1 VLIGKVPNASFA
13 FVYRMTTT
21 GSSLS
26 LARTI
31 YRRAMAPLGIYK
43 LQRMLE
49 GGLPQPLQTP
59 LEFLFARRLCHEA
72 RQAVDRVELIRSAV
86 ARQTRLFEVANSDI
100 DDPRRTAAQIAHRSS
115 VTFEWGTFLYLCA
128 EAFKARII
136 LELGS
141 CAGISGCYLA
151 SSRYFT
157 RFITVEGSSSLASL
171 AKSNIGQI
179 SDRVEVV
186 NALFDDALDR
196 ILPTLRDGL
205 DLIYIDG
212 HHEYE
217 ATLHYFYRLA
227 SHVNKGAL
235 VVFDDVHWSNGMW
248 RAWQVLKEQEGFA
261 YTIDV
266 GRLGI
271 CLWDGASKLPIHYD
285 LRRYLGWL
293 RKVSA

>member
-1 VLIGKVPNASFA
+1 MLIDDIRNINLPL
-13 FVYRMTTT
+13 VYRMTTT
-21 GSSLS
+21 TSSLT

-49 GGLPQPLQTP
+49 DGLPQPFKTP
-59 LEFLFARRLCHEA
+59 LEFLFAQGLCHEA

-86 ARQTRLFEVANSDI
+86 TRQTRLFEVANSDSE
-100 DDPRRTAAQIAHRSS
+100 DPKRTAAQIAHRSS
-115 VTFEWGTFLYLCA
+115 VTSEWGTFLYLCA
-128 EAFKARII
+128 ESFKSRTI

-157 RFITVEGSSSLASL
+157 RFITVEGSPSLAPL

-179 SDRVEVV
+179 SDQAEVV
-186 NALFDDALDR
+186 NALFDDALDQ
-196 ILPTLRDGL
+196 ILPTLRDGA
-205 DLIYIDG
+205 DLAYIDG

-217 ATLHYFYRLA
+217 ATLHYFRRLK
-227 SHVNKGAL
+227 SHLNKGAL

-248 RAWQVLKEQEGFA
+248 QAWQVLKGQEGFV

-271 CLWDGASKLPIHYD
+271 CLWEGSSSLPIHYD
-285 LRRYLGWL
+285 LRPYIGWL

>member
-1 VLIGKVPNASFA
+1 ML
-13 FVYRMTTT
+13 TT
-21 GSSLS
+21 GSPLS
-26 LARTI
+26 IARAI

-49 GGLPQPLQTP
+49 DGLPQPFQTP
-59 LEFLFARRLCHEA
+59 LEFLFARGLSPEA
-72 RQAVDRVELIRSAV
+72 RQAVNRVELIRSAV
-86 ARQTRLFEVANSDI
+86 ARQTRLFEVAHSDSEN
-100 DDPRRTAAQIAHRSS
+100 PRRTAAQIAYRSS
-115 VTFEWGTFLYLCA
+115 VTSEWGTFLYLCA
-128 EAFKARII
+128 EAFKSRTM

-171 AKSNIGQI
+171 AKSNTGQI

-186 NALFDDALDR
+186 NALFDDALDQ
-196 ILPTLRDGL
+196 ILPTVRDGI
-205 DLIYIDG
+205 DLAYIDG

-217 ATLHYFYRLA
+217 ATLHYFRRLE
-227 SHVNKGAL
+227 SYLNEGAL

-261 YTIDV
+261 DTIDV

-271 CLWDGASKLPIHYD
+271 CLWKGGAVLPIHHD
-285 LRRYLGWL
+285 LRPYVGWL
-293 RKVSA
+293 RKVSAST